1 MDIWR
6 ICRSKHEASAFSGR
20 GAEKT
25 GGRWNHKGHAM
36 VYASENLSLAALELF
51 VHVSPGMMPA
61 DLVSIRGELPDSV
74 SIEEIDEAALP
85 ENWRVYPAPAELP
98 RLGTEWL
105 LRQTSLV
112 LIVPSAITP
121 RERNILLNPAHP
133 ESKQLRLE
141 AGRPFHFDPRMFGK

>member
-1 MDIWR
+1 MDVWR
-6 ICRSKHEASAFSGR
+6 ICRSKYAASAFSGR

-25 GGRWNHKGHAM
+25 GGRWNHKGYAM

-51 VHVSPGMMPA
+51 VHVSPGTMPA

-85 ENWRVYPAPAELP
+85 DNWRVYPAPAALQ

-105 LRQTSLV
+105 LGQTSLV
-112 LIVPSAITP
+112 LIVPSAITLL
-121 RERNILLNPAHP
+121 ERNILLNPAHP
-133 ESKQLRLE
+133 EIKQLRLE